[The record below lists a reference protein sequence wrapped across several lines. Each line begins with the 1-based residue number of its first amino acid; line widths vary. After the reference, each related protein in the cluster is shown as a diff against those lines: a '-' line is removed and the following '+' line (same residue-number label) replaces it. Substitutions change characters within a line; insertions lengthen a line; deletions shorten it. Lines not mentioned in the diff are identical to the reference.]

1 MNNNN
6 GECRVPR
13 IACIRHCMRARN
25 VHPPWAKSPTTSENA
40 KNPSLPKYSRVAT
53 PSSLLPGPG
62 SQVQLPVPKFAKV
75 HNDSQGGWVRF
86 TKNANTPHNF
96 TIVSKMPQKATGTST
111 RSTMGSQTL
120 TNGHQKSTKNSQ
132 RVHSSHQASGN
143 PQQNARQTSTN
154 VDSKQQTISTNNITN
169 QLPHSVPA
177 LAAS

>member
-1 MNNNN
+1 MESA
-6 GECRVPR
+6 GFQELLAFVT
-13 IACIRHCMRARN
+13 ACVLGMFI
-25 VHPPWAKSPTTSENA
+25 
-40 KNPSLPKYSRVAT
+40 
-53 PSSLLPGPG
+53 LPGP
-62 SQVQLPVPKFAKV
+62 SLLLLPKMLKIQVSPNIPGWQLPARCSLVRAPSSSSQLPKFAEV